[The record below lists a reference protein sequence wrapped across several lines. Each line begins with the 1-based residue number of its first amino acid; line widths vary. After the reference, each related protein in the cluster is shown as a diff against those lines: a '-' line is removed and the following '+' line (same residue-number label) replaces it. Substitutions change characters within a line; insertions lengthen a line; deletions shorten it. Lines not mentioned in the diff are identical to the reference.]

1 METEEQGTCPR
12 CGRPGRERV
21 YEVRAGGRTYAY
33 RMFIHYEAG
42 RVIRCIAGRADG
54 SPLRSRQARPRRAVE
69 AEAARGAA
77 VPTGALDEAAA
88 WHIVKAAASWGSLRE
103 NPTDSN
109 LARFREALATL
120 ASRRHVNVDAAL
132 EAAEAYV
139 ATGSPRAK
147 QAVNEALVA
156 LAVSLAQPSPQAQP
170 PRAEAQA
177 RPRRQGPLAKLARW
191 LLARMGPRLG
201 IEVAG

>member
-1 METEEQGTCPR
+1 M
-12 CGRPGRERV
+12 RV
-21 YEVRAGGRTYAY
+21 YEVKAGGRTYAY

-54 SPLRSRQARPRRAVE
+54 APLRSRQRRPRRAVE
-69 AEAARGAA
+69 EEAARGPV

-88 WHIVKAAASWGSLRE
+88 WYIVKASASWGSLRE
-103 NPTDSN
+103 NPTDAN

-120 ASRRHVNVDAAL
+120 ASRRKVSVDEAL

-147 QAVNEALVA
+147 QAVNEALVEIA
-156 LAVSLAQPSPQAQP
+156 MSLAGKGPQAQ
-170 PRAEAQA
+170 RAEPKAQAEA
-177 RPRRQGPLAKLARW
+177 RPRGPLAKMLRW
-191 LLARMGPRLG
+191 LLARIGPRIGL
-201 IEVAG
+201 ELAG

>member
-1 METEEQGTCPR
+1 METEAQATCPR
-12 CGRPGRERV
+12 CGRPGRVRV

-54 SPLRSRQARPRRAVE
+54 APLRSRQRRPRRAAAE
-69 AEAARGAA
+69 EEAARPA
-77 VPTGALDEAAA
+77 VPAGALDEAAA
-88 WHIVKAAASWGSLRE
+88 WHIVKVAASWGSLRE

-170 PRAEAQA
+170 AQPSVKAEAK
-177 RPRRQGPLAKLARW
+177 PRGALAKLLAWISSRLRMTRAR
-191 LLARMGPRLG
+191 
-201 IEVAG
+201 